1 MKRTAK
7 QMLDE
12 LIEIYN
18 AKYHDFTHAL
28 ELIEE
33 ILIYW
38 KRKQR
43 PERLK

>member
-1 MKRTAK
+1 LKTAE

-12 LIEIYN
+12 LINIYN
-18 AKYHDFTHAL
+18 AKYHDFTHTL
-28 ELIEE
+28 ELIDR